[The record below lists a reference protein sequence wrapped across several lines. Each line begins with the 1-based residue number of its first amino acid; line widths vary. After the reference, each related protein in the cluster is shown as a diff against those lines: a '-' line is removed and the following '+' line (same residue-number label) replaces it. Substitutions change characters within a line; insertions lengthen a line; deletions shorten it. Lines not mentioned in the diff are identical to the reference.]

1 MENKNTKRIQK
12 EILFLKEQRE
22 ELIDY
27 IENIDDRNS
36 IKLQVIK
43 NDIDKIMKKDFQKIN
58 NQKIKRLDYGK

>member
-1 MENKNTKRIQK
+1 MKNKNSKKIQK

-27 IENIDDRNS
+27 VENIDDRNS